1 MFKTF
6 EIKPLKLFKNY
17 KIKNF
22 RVGNEGVEPSTS
34 SLSEKRSN
42 QLS

>member
-1 MFKTF
+1 VVFPTETARLSQKQS
-6 EIKPLKLFKNY
+6 
-17 KIKNF
+17 
-22 RVGNEGVEPSTS
+22 VGDPGFAPGTS